1 MLIFHIRFLNIFTDT
16 LIHSGDMGRMWYED
30 GKYLKK
36 RNTFTDFI
44 ACAEHLIKV
53 GSQVLFWRTLNGLF
67 LHIFTEPSQP
77 KPLVT
82 ATVRSCWFT
91 GSTVK

>member
-1 MLIFHIRFLNIFTDT
+1 
-16 LIHSGDMGRMWYED
+16 MGRMWYED

-53 GSQVLFWRTLNGLF
+53 SQ
-67 LHIFTEPSQP
+67 E
-77 KPLVT
+77 
-82 ATVRSCWFT
+82 
-91 GSTVK
+91 

>member
-1 MLIFHIRFLNIFTDT
+1 MWYEDVLAHTSVDDWGFDFLLLFCRCACA
-16 LIHSGDMGRMWYED
+16 GDMGRMWYED

-53 GSQVLFWRTLNGLF
+53 RMHMMGDG
-67 LHIFTEPSQP
+67 
-77 KPLVT
+77 
-82 ATVRSCWFT
+82 
-91 GSTVK
+91 